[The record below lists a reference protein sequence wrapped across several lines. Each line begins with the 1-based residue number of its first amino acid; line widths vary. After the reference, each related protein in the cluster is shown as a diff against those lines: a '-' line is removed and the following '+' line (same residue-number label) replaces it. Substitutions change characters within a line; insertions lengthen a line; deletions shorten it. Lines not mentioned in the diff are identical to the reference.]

1 MTIKLIFQKGPSLR
15 TRLLTA
21 VVVSVAFIAVG
32 KRSQHLDPLRSVLST
47 IIYPIQFSVGY
58 PINLA
63 HQAFESISTYGRLLG
78 ENQRL
83 KAERLIDKMRL
94 LKFSALEKENI
105 RLRAL
110 LEKSFQLGEQVLV
123 AELLSVNL
131 DPYQQVVLVN
141 KGTRFGVFKGQ
152 PVLDANGIVGQ
163 VLRANPFNAEVMLI
177 TDPNHALPV
186 QVNRNGLRSIA
197 VGSGQTNRL
206 NLPFLPNNADIKE
219 GDLLITS
226 GLGGVFP
233 QGYPVGIVT
242 DVIPQP
248 DKPFSKISAQLTA
261 HLDRSRELLLV
272 WSHSNPIPLISE
284 QNDSVA
290 KTNHGIYE

>member
-21 VVVSVAFIAVG
+21 VVVSVALIAIG
-32 KRSQHLDPLRSVLST
+32 KRSQHLDPLRSALSV
-47 IIYPIQFSVGY
+47 IVYPIQFSVGF

-63 HQAFESISTYGRLLG
+63 HQAVESISSYSHLLRD
-78 ENQRL
+78 NQRL

-131 DPYQQVVLVN
+131 DPYEQIVLVN

-272 WSHSNPIPLISE
+272 WSHSNPIPLMSE

-290 KTNHGIYE
+290 KTNHGIVE